1 MNMKDR
7 FHVTAKHP
15 SFTLLALALLL
26 AGCASTRTAYQPPDA
41 TVPAAWEQQQ
51 AATVATAQIPEQ
63 WWRQFGDSAL
73 TQVVETALARN
84 NDLAAAALRVRQ
96 AQLQAGIAATALAP
110 TVAGRLSSSASRRL
124 EGGDGNATARS
135 SGASLSASYE
145 VDLWGRVA
153 STRDAAEWTARAT
166 TEDREAAAQ
175 ALAGTAAGLYWQLAN
190 LNQRTASSNDS
201 LAYALRTQQLVRAQY
216 DAGSV
221 SALELREAE
230 QTVASQRA
238 TLAQLEQQRVET
250 RNAIAVLM
258 NAPPGA
264 ATLAQV
270 LPAEP
275 ERLPEAALPPVDADA
290 PAALLARRPDLRAA
304 EARLRNVL
312 ATGDATRA
320 SYYPALSLTG
330 ELGTSSGSLLRL
342 LSNPVATL
350 GAGLTLPFLRAQEMK
365 LSGQLAAAQYEEAV
379 TNFRQ
384 TLYTAF
390 ADVEN
395 ALSARTQLLRQG
407 EQLALQLTAAREAE
421 RLYEVRYRAGSTG
434 LRTWLDAQERRRAA
448 ELAVQENRLAQL
460 NALAV
465 VYRVLGGGVVPG
477 QL

>member
-1 MNMKDR
+1 MMTNRLPVMTK
-7 FHVTAKHP
+7 T
-15 SFTLLALALLL
+15 SFTLMPLALALLL
-26 AGCASTRTAYQPPDA
+26 AGCAGTRTAYQAPVA
-41 TVPAAWEQQQ
+41 HVPTAWAQQQ
-51 AATVATAQIPEQ
+51 AATPALAPLPDQ
-63 WWRQFGDSAL
+63 WWGQFDDPAL
-73 TQVVETALARN
+73 SQVVESALARN

-110 TVAGRLSSSASRRL
+110 AVAGRLSSGASRRL
-124 EGGDGNATARS
+124 EGGGNATARS
-135 SGASLSASYE
+135 SGASVSASYE

-153 STRDAAEWTARAT
+153 SARDAAEWTARASA
-166 TEDREAAAQ
+166 EDREAAAQ
-175 ALAGTAAGLYWQLAN
+175 ALAGTAAGLYWQLAY
-190 LNQRTASSNDS
+190 LNQRVASGGDS
-201 LAYALRTQQLVRAQY
+201 LAYALRTQELVRAQY
-216 DAGSV
+216 GAGSV

-238 TLAQLEQQRVET
+238 ALAQLEQQRVET

-264 ATLAQV
+264 ATLAEV
-270 LPAEP
+270 LPTEP
-275 ERLPEAALPPVDADA
+275 QRLPEAALPPVAAGA
-290 PAALLARRPDLRAA
+290 PAELLARRPDLRAA

-312 ATGDATRA
+312 ASGDATRA

-330 ELGTSSGSLLRL
+330 ELGTSSTSLLRL

-365 LSGQLAAAQYEEAV
+365 LSGQLAAVQYEEAV

-384 TLYTAF
+384 ALYTAF

-434 LRTWLDAQERRRAA
+434 LRTWLDAQQRRRTA
-448 ELAVQENRLAQL
+448 ELAVEENRLAQL
-460 NALAV
+460 NALAA
-465 VYRVLGGGVVPG
+465 VYRVLGGGVGPVR
-477 QL
+477 Q